1 MPRRDAFS
9 DLREPANLNEE
20 ARNIEEVIPNVLDSK
35 PDRQPLD
42 SIPMAQPR
50 RKRERAWEL
59 AHRSETVTYRSVP
72 PEYQQLLVEIAQSLA
87 VPRDEVVRAFLEY
100 GVEEYNTGRLTL
112 FAHPK
117 AQRMTLFPEGG
128 KRPQP
133 ISPTSEKK
141 DNWLNQAFPTQNK
154 KGQGKANK
162 KAKGQPAE
170 IRHWQLRVTYRIP
183 VELKEA
189 IKAIANKHWL
199 PVGEIVVFFIEQ
211 ALKAFRDGS
220 LLLQPVPKMAGKTL
234 FKD

>member
-1 MPRRDAFS
+1 M
-9 DLREPANLNEE
+9 
-20 ARNIEEVIPNVLDSK
+20 K
-35 PDRQPLD
+35 
-42 SIPMAQPR
+42 
-50 RKRERAWEL
+50 
-59 AHRSETVTYRSVP
+59 
-72 PEYQQLLVEIAQSLA
+72 
-87 VPRDEVVRAFLEY
+87 VVRAFLEY
-100 GVEEYNTGRLTL
+100 GVEEYNSGRLAL

-128 KRPQP
+128 KRPQTM
-133 ISPTSEKK
+133 SSTSEKK

-162 KAKGQPAE
+162 KIKGQPVE
-170 IRHWQLRVTYRIP
+170 MRHWQLRVTYRIP

-189 IKAIANKHWL
+189 IKGIANKHWL

-220 LLLQPVPKMAGKTL
+220 LSLQPVPKMAGKTL